1 MIIFKIYIINIFFNY
16 YWFITYKNGWFLLK
30 SLCFWIFKYYI
41 HRITIGVLFYIINKF
56 IVGLTVNGD
65 LDLKMTTGA

>member
-1 MIIFKIYIINIFFNY
+1 M
-16 YWFITYKNGWFLLK
+16 
-30 SLCFWIFKYYI
+30 
-41 HRITIGVLFYIINKF
+41 TIRVLFYIINKF